1 MKERFLPQ
9 VDTVRFYKESKI
21 EKGGEYEVRKEG
33 EESKEGFFF
42 AKRKTLCWVAWLSK
56 FLFFSVF
63 SVYFSLNNNSNNN
76 NEGVMLLQCNILCY
90 KRQCV
95 WSNS

>member
-33 EESKEGFFF
+33 EESNEGFFF
-42 AKRKTLCWVAWLSK
+42 AKRKTLCWVA
-56 FLFFSVF
+56 
-63 SVYFSLNNNSNNN
+63 
-76 NEGVMLLQCNILCY
+76 
-90 KRQCV
+90 
-95 WSNS
+95 